1 MGTYVTMLIGVAA
14 AVAGAYGIA
23 ATWPLAWLVLKACG
37 LLVLVIGGVLAVVVG
52 LGELQDRRATR
63 ARSR

>member
-1 MGTYVTMLIGVAA
+1 MGSYVTMLIGVVA

-37 LLVLVIGGVLAVVVG
+37 LLVLVIGGVLAIFVG
-52 LGELQDRRATR
+52 LSELQDRQATKR
-63 ARSR
+63 